1 MKRHLFRRMG
11 RFLRPQAP
19 SLAGAAALAALSGL
33 LALLVPL
40 VAGWAVEAIG
50 TGPGAADLTAVL
62 RYCAA
67 GLGAA
72 VLSAVCSYGAS
83 AALVRVGQTVSYTL
97 RKAAFQQ
104 ITQLPVRYF
113 DTHPAGDLISRVCY
127 DVDTVNAALSTDLLQ
142 IGTSLLTVIGS
153 FVMLLMLSPL
163 LSGVFFLTV
172 PLSVLL
178 TRLQMKHIHPLF
190 RRRSQELG
198 ALNSFAEER
207 VSCQRAIRVYGV
219 EAADLRQFAE
229 KNDAASETYY
239 KADCASTAL
248 GPSVNFINNLSLAAV
263 SVFGALLYL
272 GGGLSLGALSSFVL
286 YSRKFSGP
294 IRETAELL
302 SDLQASVAAAERVLD
317 LLDQPAEDGDLPGA
331 REPGK
336 LSGAI
341 SFRHVDFGYDPAHPV
356 LRDFSADI
364 PAGSMVAVVGPTGA
378 GKTTLVSLLLRF
390 YTPQKGSITIDGV
403 DVRSL
408 SQHRLRELIG
418 YAPQKGMLFSGTVA
432 ENLRYGKEDADE
444 EELKAALSTAQA
456 LGFVEGM
463 DEGVQS
469 PISQGGT
476 NVSGGQRQRLSIA
489 RALARKA
496 PIYIFDD
503 SFSALDFKTDAALRK
518 ALARDTQNATV
529 LIVAQRV
536 STILHAQQI
545 IVLDQGKM
553 VGKGTHK
560 ELLQTC
566 PEYREIAE
574 SQLQKEELE

>member
-198 ALNSFAEER
+198 ALNSFAEEQ

-331 REPGK
+331 REPCK

-390 YTPQKGSITIDGV
+390 YTPQSGTITIDGLPIQQYTR
-403 DVRSL
+403 DGLRR
-408 SQHRLRELIG
+408 RLAIVLQDG
-418 YAPQKGMLFSGTVA
+418 WLCGGTIA
-432 ENLRYGKEDADE
+432 ENIAYGVPGATRAQIEAAA
-444 EELKAALSTAQA
+444 KAACIHSFLSSLPDGYDTA
-456 LGFVEGM
+456 LT
-463 DEGVQS
+463 
-469 PISQGGT
+469 GGGAGL
-476 NVSGGQRQRLSIA
+476 SKGQRQLL
-489 RALARKA
+489 ALARCFLSNA
-496 PIYIFDD
+496 DIVI
-503 SFSALDFKTDAALRK
+503 LDEATSDVDPETEEQISAALERLRRGRTCFLI
-518 ALARDTQNATV
+518 AHRLATV
-529 LIVAQRV
+529 RTADR
-536 STILHAQQI
+536 IL
-545 IVLDQGKM
+545 VLQDGRIAEQ
-553 VGKGTHK
+553 GTHQQ
-560 ELLQTC
+560 LLDAGGI
-566 PEYREIAE
+566 YRVLYDAQF
-574 SQLQKEELE
+574 S

>member
-1 MKRHLFRRMG
+1 M
-11 RFLRPQAP
+11 
-19 SLAGAAALAALSGL
+19 
-33 LALLVPL
+33 
-40 VAGWAVEAIG
+40 
-50 TGPGAADLTAVL
+50 
-62 RYCAA
+62 
-67 GLGAA
+67 
-72 VLSAVCSYGAS
+72 
-83 AALVRVGQTVSYTL
+83 
-97 RKAAFQQ
+97 
-104 ITQLPVRYF
+104 
-113 DTHPAGDLISRVCY
+113 
-127 DVDTVNAALSTDLLQ
+127 DTVNAALSTDLLQ

-294 IRETAELL
+294 IGTPQR
-302 SDLQASVAAAERVLD
+302 
-317 LLDQPAEDGDLPGA
+317 PAGLRGRGGA
-331 REPGK
+331 GSGSAGPAGRGWRLAGRPEPCK

-390 YTPQKGSITIDGV
+390 YTPQKGSITIDGLPIQQYTR
-403 DVRSL
+403 DGLRR
-408 SQHRLRELIG
+408 RLAIVLQDG
-418 YAPQKGMLFSGTVA
+418 WLCGGTIA
-432 ENLRYGKEDADE
+432 ENIAYGVPGRHPRPDRGRRQGS
-444 EELKAALSTAQA
+444 LYPFLS
-456 LGFVEGM
+456 
-463 DEGVQS
+463 
-469 PISQGGT
+469 
-476 NVSGGQRQRLSIA
+476 
-489 RALARKA
+489 
-496 PIYIFDD
+496 
-503 SFSALDFKTDAALRK
+503 
-518 ALARDTQNATV
+518 
-529 LIVAQRV
+529 
-536 STILHAQQI
+536 
-545 IVLDQGKM
+545 
-553 VGKGTHK
+553 
-560 ELLQTC
+560 LL
-566 PEYREIAE
+566 PAGWI
-574 SQLQKEELE
+574 